1 MGHHPEQFGEEIDI
15 LPTGGP
21 FKSSFWFDCDWLWF
35 PVLILGFDG
44 APFKP
49 AFGLSGAFP

>member
-1 MGHHPEQFGEEIDI
+1 MGHHPEQSAEEIDI